1 MFTQI
6 NIVPRWIIFCLDLL
20 VCIFSLGFAYF
31 LRYNFNISEIN
42 SAEFSRNILLFTL
55 LNSIVFL
62 AVKTYSGIIRYT
74 SAQDSFRILF
84 SIIISNGFFFFAN
97 LLLVSFGQ
105 LPYVSNVVLIINGLT
120 SFLFLLTYR
129 VMVKYFFM
137 YLKNFRMD
145 KRRVVIYGAG
155 EMGIAAKRTLD
166 HDTKVNMAL
175 VAFIDDDTRKSGKS
189 IDGIK
194 IYHTNEFKSLFTEQ
208 NIDDLII
215 ASHNIPPHNKN
226 KIVDICLEKD
236 VKVLTL
242 PPVRFWINGQP
253 NAKQLQ
259 QIKIEDL
266 LEREPIVIH
275 NDIISNQIKGKRILV
290 TGAAGSIGSEIV
302 RQLVK
307 FHPQMIVLN
316 DQSESPLHELQLE
329 LQELNLENNFHTYI
343 GDVRDNFRMDLLFQ
357 TFKPHYVYH
366 AAAYKHVPMMEHNPS
381 EAIRTNVL
389 GTKTIADLSVKYG
402 VDKFVMIS
410 TDKAVNPTNVM
421 GASKRIAEIYVQS
434 LFNSFKEK
442 GSTIYSNGLSH
453 LNDKEGEVKTK
464 FITTRFGNVL
474 GSNGSVIPR
483 FKAQIERG
491 GPITVT
497 HPDITRYFMTIPEA
511 CRLVLEAGS
520 MGEGGE
526 IFIFDM
532 GESVKIV
539 ELAKKMIR
547 LSGLVPNQDIAIEY
561 SGLRPGE
568 KLYEELLN
576 DLENTKPTHHEKIM
590 VAQVREYDFQT
601 VSDSIASLIKVST
614 QYKDRRVVMMM
625 KELVPEFK
633 SNNSIYEELDG
644 LILDIVDDSIS
655 LKDKS
660 VTIIKDTSN

>member
-1 MFTQI
+1 MFSQI
-6 NIVPRWIIFCLDLL
+6 KIVPRWIIFCLDLI
-20 VCIFSLGFAYF
+20 VCVFSLGFAYF
-31 LRYNFNISEIN
+31 LKYNFNITEIN
-42 SAEFSRNILLFTL
+42 NAELSRNLLIFTL
-55 LNSIVFL
+55 INSIIFL

-84 SIIISNGFFFFAN
+84 SIIICNGFFFFAN
-97 LLLVSFGQ
+97 LLLVSFNQ
-105 LPYVSNVVLIINGLT
+105 PPYVSNVILIINGLI
-120 SFLFLLTYR
+120 SFLFLITYR
-129 VMVKYFFM
+129 VMVKYFFIYM
-137 YLKNFRMD
+137 KNLRID
-145 KRRVVIYGAG
+145 KRSVVIYGAG

-166 HDTKVNMAL
+166 HDMKVNMSL
-175 VAFIDDDTRKSGKS
+175 VAFIDDDVRKVGKS

-194 IYHTNEFKSLFTEQ
+194 IYYASEFKTLFEDQ
-208 NIDDLII
+208 QIDDLII
-215 ASHNIPPHNKN
+215 ASANIPPVLKN
-226 KIVDICLEKD
+226 RIVDICLEKD
-236 VKVLTL
+236 IKVLTL
-242 PPVRFWINGQP
+242 PPVRFWVNGQP
-253 NAKQLQ
+253 SAKQLQ

-266 LEREPIVIH
+266 LEREPIQIH
-275 NDIISNQIKGKRILV
+275 NDIICDQIKGKRILV

-307 FHPQMIVLN
+307 FNPQMIILN
-316 DQSESPLHELQLE
+316 DQSESPLHDLQLE
-329 LQELNLENNFHTYI
+329 LQELKIENNFHAYI

-434 LFNSFKEK
+434 LFNSFKDK
-442 GSTIYSNGLSH
+442 PSTIYSNGLSH
-453 LNDKEGEVKTK
+453 LNDKEVEVKTK

-483 FKAQIERG
+483 FKTQIERG

-539 ELAKKMIR
+539 DLAKKMIR
-547 LSGLVPNQDIAIEY
+547 LSGLIPNQDIAIEY

-576 DLENTKPTHHEKIM
+576 DLENTKPTHHDKIM
-590 VAQVREYDFQT
+590 VAQVREYDFQS
-601 VSDSIASLIKVST
+601 VSMSITNLIKAGS
-614 QYKDRRVVMMM
+614 QYKDRQVVIMM

-633 SNNSIYEELDG
+633 SNNSIYEELDV
-644 LILDIVDDSIS
+644 LIVPV
-655 LKDKS
+655 LKE
-660 VTIIKDTSN
+660 